1 MTDNF
6 HIPVLL
12 NKVLEYLINPL
23 IKNHL
28 IVDCTVGGGGHSLE
42 IAKKIFPDGKLIC
55 IDRDENAID
64 YAKRRF
70 QEEGIEAEFLKGN
83 FANLIE
89 LLETKNIKS
98 VTGILVDL
106 GLSTYQLEKEDGFS
120 FMRNTALDMRV
131 DKSQNLRASDIL
143 NNFNKN
149 QLESI
154 FKEFGE
160 IKNYKKITSLIINSR
175 KFKQIKTTSDFV
187 EILQR
192 GFGKR
197 LKESFLAKVFQS
209 LRIYVNNELD
219 NLKKVL
225 ENAIELLTDNGRLVI
240 ISYHS
245 LEDRIVKSF
254 FKEHSFE
261 KKYLTKDKYYSLKIL
276 TKKPIVPDL
285 SEIRANKKSRS
296 AKLRAAELTLT
307 NGKNSK

>member
-42 IAKKIFPDGKLIC
+42 IAKKILPDGKLIC

-70 QEEGIEAEFLKGN
+70 REEGIEAEFLKGN

-89 LLETKNIKS
+89 LLKAKNIKS

-120 FMRNTALDMRV
+120 FMKNTVLDMRV
-131 DKSQNLRASDIL
+131 DKSQTLKASDVL
-143 NNFNKN
+143 NKFNKN
-149 QLESI
+149 QLEFI

-160 IKNYKKITSLIINSR
+160 LKNYKKITSLIINSR
-175 KFKQIKTTSDFV
+175 KFKPIKTTSDFV
-187 EILQR
+187 EILQK
-192 GFGKR
+192 GLGKR

-225 ENAIELLTDNGRLVI
+225 ESAVELLTDKGRLVI

-245 LEDRIVKSF
+245 LEDRIVKNF
-254 FKEHSFE
+254 FKENSFE
-261 KKYLTKDKYYSLKIL
+261 KKNLNKEKYYSFKIL

-285 SEIRANKKSRS
+285 TEVRANKKSRS
-296 AKLRAAELTLT
+296 AKLRAAELILT
-307 NGKNSK
+307 NEKNSK